1 MDERSP
7 QASAE
12 IDQIEAIRRRLE
24 FMLLTP
30 QDQAAIRTL
39 KGLIDREL
47 PVALDRFYV
56 EVRRHSETRRFFQS
70 DEHMDAAKAAQTGH
84 WINISNGD
92 FTGSYGEKVRKIG
105 SVHARIGLEP
115 RWYIGGYA
123 IVLDHL
129 IRTAISENFPTGGWL
144 SSKPQMTPAEFGR
157 ALGSLA
163 KAVLLDMDLA
173 ISVYLEEAEKAKQ
186 IVQAE
191 AIAQEQNSVCESF
204 GSVIK
209 RIAEQD
215 LTSRVRVDVPES
227 YHGLRDDLNSAV
239 VTLRDALDEVGR
251 SASSINI
258 SASEIRNAADD
269 LSQRTEQQAAS
280 VEETAAALEEIT
292 TTVRETAK
300 RAEAAGLVVERSRQS
315 AEQSEAV
322 MRKSI
327 NMMSEIERSSRQIGN
342 INDTMD
348 EIAFQTNLLALNA
361 GVEAARAGEAG
372 KGFAVVAQEVRV
384 LAQRAS
390 EAAKEIR
397 GLITASDR
405 QVQEGVALVG
415 EAGIALQNIIADV
428 QEIDLHVSAIV
439 DAAREQSLGL
449 QSVNSALSMIDQNTQ
464 QNAAMFEQ
472 SSAASQNLAMETNQL
487 DRLLSRF
494 KLGGQSR
501 PQVTAESET
510 RLGAPVRLRAI

>member
-1 MDERSP
+1 M
-7 QASAE
+7 
-12 IDQIEAIRRRLE
+12 
-24 FMLLTP
+24 
-30 QDQAAIRTL
+30 
-39 KGLIDREL
+39 
-47 PVALDRFYV
+47 
-56 EVRRHSETRRFFQS
+56 
-70 DEHMDAAKAAQTGH
+70 
-84 WINISNGD
+84 
-92 FTGSYGEKVRKIG
+92 
-105 SVHARIGLEP
+105 
-115 RWYIGGYA
+115 
-123 IVLDHL
+123 
-129 IRTAISENFPTGGWL
+129 
-144 SSKPQMTPAEFGR
+144 
-157 ALGSLA
+157 
-163 KAVLLDMDLA
+163 
-173 ISVYLEEAEKAKQ
+173 
-186 IVQAE
+186 
-191 AIAQEQNSVCESF
+191 
-204 GSVIK
+204 
-209 RIAEQD
+209 
-215 LTSRVRVDVPES
+215 
-227 YHGLRDDLNSAV
+227 
-239 VTLRDALDEVGR
+239 
-251 SASSINI
+251 
-258 SASEIRNAADD
+258 
-269 LSQRTEQQAAS
+269 SQRTEQQAAS

-501 PQVTAESET
+501 PQVTGESEA
-510 RLGAPVRLRAI
+510 RLEAPVRLRAI